1 MKRHE
6 IEHLIRAAGA
16 ITDSNEIIV
25 IGSQSIL
32 GLYPDAP
39 ESLLKSRE
47 ADLIP
52 IQHLEHTDL
61 IDGVI
66 GELSPFD
73 ETFGYYADGV
83 DKTTAILPDGWE
95 NRLVKIENDN
105 TNNIVGWCLEPHDLM
120 VSKLYA
126 GREKDIDFVSVA
138 IDADIVDIDL
148 IRSRI
153 TMVSNNDNMREIVIN
168 RLGRIISNLK
178 NRKTSDL

>member
-1 MKRHE
+1 MKRKE

-16 ITDSNEIIV
+16 ITESDEIIV

-32 GLYPDAP
+32 GTYPQAPDA
-39 ESLLKSRE
+39 LLQSRE

-52 IQHLEHTDL
+52 IKYPERADL

-83 DKTTAILPDGWE
+83 DKTTAKLPKGWE
-95 NRLVKIENDN
+95 TRLVKIANEN
-105 TNNIVGWCLEPHDLM
+105 TNNIVGLCLEPHDLM

-126 GREKDIDFVSVA
+126 GREKDIDFVFAA
-138 IDADIVDIDL
+138 IEANIVDIEL

-153 TMVSNNDNMREIVIN
+153 KMVPNDDNQQEIVMA
-168 RLGRIISNLK
+168 RLTRIVQQVQRS
-178 NRKTSDL
+178 